1 MISIVTYADLGTKR
15 NLKTPQAQY
24 LINVFKQ
31 KNELS
36 QVICRRVGWGDSVDA
51 ESALPSSVYWVLGG
65 LQKILGDRFSKR
77 FYEEKVFDYFA
88 ARKLKK
94 TNVVFF
100 HPARFQNTVQKA
112 NELGCVTIGF
122 GTRAH
127 HEFNNSLYNNELIHN
142 NIYSEKEMTDIKI
155 DNYNVFDY
163 LIAYSDFAKK
173 TYIANGFPED
183 KIFIANPDIDTDRFI
198 SKIKSESNNFTVI
211 FPASSI
217 GILKGLQYL
226 IDAWQKINLPNAKL
240 IILGKRKGWPKDI
253 DRKISK
259 IIKENPSIE
268 EKGVVSN
275 PEDYFQLADVAVYP
289 SLSEGFGRASL
300 ETMAC
305 GTPVIVT
312 ENSQGIVQDG
322 ETGFVLPVR
331 DAEGI
336 KEKLEY
342 LYENK
347 SKARE
352 MGKRAARAARAK
364 KPFGDV
370 VYEIYQK
377 IERE

>member
-1 MISIVTYADLGTKR
+1 
-15 NLKTPQAQY
+15 
-24 LINVFKQ
+24 
-31 KNELS
+31 
-36 QVICRRVGWGDSVDA
+36 
-51 ESALPSSVYWVLGG
+51 
-65 LQKILGDRFSKR
+65 
-77 FYEEKVFDYFA
+77 
-88 ARKLKK
+88 
-94 TNVVFF
+94 
-100 HPARFQNTVQKA
+100 
-112 NELGCVTIGF
+112 
-122 GTRAH
+122 
-127 HEFNNSLYNNELIHN
+127 
-142 NIYSEKEMTDIKI
+142 
-155 DNYNVFDY
+155 
-163 LIAYSDFAKK
+163 
-173 TYIANGFPED
+173 
-183 KIFIANPDIDTDRFI
+183 
-198 SKIKSESNNFTVI
+198 
-211 FPASSI
+211 
-217 GILKGLQYL
+217 
-226 IDAWQKINLPNAKL
+226 
-240 IILGKRKGWPKDI
+240 
-253 DRKISK
+253 
-259 IIKENPSIE
+259 
-268 EKGVVSN
+268 VVSN